1 MLLVLVHFVVSRLPA
16 GGLATSSRATAG
28 ASTCSSGAS
37 TATGTSGTRTSRSC
51 SPCAASATR
60 SGTSEACSSA
70 AEGRPGPSGP
80 GPPRGAAKARRG
92 GSRAGVRACQA
103 TLPPN
108 LLNKAW
114 GRPPT
119 CHASTRH
126 CLRGGP
132 RGGAGEGQGEGGCG
146 GKVLRA
152 LRGHS
157 MPPVLIRRALIMCLS
172 ACVSIWQSVH
182 PSILLVFLP
191 YFYV

>member
-1 MLLVLVHFVVSRLPA
+1 M
-16 GGLATSSRATAG
+16 
-28 ASTCSSGAS
+28 
-37 TATGTSGTRTSRSC
+37 
-51 SPCAASATR
+51 
-60 SGTSEACSSA
+60 
-70 AEGRPGPSGP
+70 
-80 GPPRGAAKARRG
+80 
-92 GSRAGVRACQA
+92 RACQA

-191 YFYV
+191 YFYVFFCPLVYPSFLLPTGLSMVTGEQPWGMQGEAAASQARGSEPPWLVLWALGKGLDDAGSGSPTWGGAGLGGVWETLTGGRPPCAGRRRT